1 MVSMFTR
8 QHGELKSCPTGEFA
22 GDLYNSNPKLARREA
37 KMTKAVIA
45 VWERSP
51 YWVPEL
57 QRALADLDVRIAG
70 CPREQDVVEWLA
82 GGAGQ
87 LVVALSSDE
96 HLPLPALAKWSSQG
110 VEVHMVLDSSH
121 TTFRWFLSELG
132 TASVFSFDEA
142 RKHLTRRVR
151 QSTGLVPTIAR
162 TTSR

>member
-1 MVSMFTR
+1 MFAR
-8 QHGELKSCPTGEFA
+8 SPGELKVSPTGEFA
-22 GDLYNSNPKLARREA
+22 GDLYNPKPKLARQEA

-70 CPREQDVVEWLA
+70 CSREQDVIEWLA
-82 GGAGQ
+82 SGAGQ

-96 HLPLPALAKWSSQG
+96 QLPLPALAKWIPQG
-110 VEVHMVLDSSH
+110 VEVHVVLDSSH

-142 RKHLTRRVR
+142 REHLARRVR
-151 QSTGLVPTIAR
+151 QTTGLVPTIAR